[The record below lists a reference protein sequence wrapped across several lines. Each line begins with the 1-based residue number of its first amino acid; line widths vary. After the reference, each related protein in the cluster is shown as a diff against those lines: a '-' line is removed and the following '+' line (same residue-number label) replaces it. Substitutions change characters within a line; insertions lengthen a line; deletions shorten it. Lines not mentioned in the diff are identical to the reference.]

1 MRKTRKHYTAH
12 EKVAMLKRHLLEQV
26 PVATICEEADLQPTV
41 FYRWLKQFFEQGAV
55 ALERSNGQT
64 TRPAVEAQRRIERLE
79 ARLQQKD
86 AVLAELL
93 EEHVGLK
100 KSLGE
105 R

>member
-1 MRKTRKHYTAH
+1 
-12 EKVAMLKRHLLEQV
+12 MLKRHLLEQV
-26 PVATICEEADLQPTV
+26 AVATICDEADLQPTV

-55 ALERSNGQT
+55 ALERSNSKP
-64 TRPAVEAQRRIERLE
+64 TRPVVEAQHRIERLE

-93 EEHVGLK
+93 EEHVTLK